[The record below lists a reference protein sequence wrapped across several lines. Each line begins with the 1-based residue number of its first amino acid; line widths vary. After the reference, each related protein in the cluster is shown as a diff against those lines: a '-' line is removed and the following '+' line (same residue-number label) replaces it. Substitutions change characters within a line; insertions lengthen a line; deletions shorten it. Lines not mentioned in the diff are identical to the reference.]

1 MGELRDRMIQDLTL
15 TGYSPSTARIYLH
28 YARSFAKYFKRS
40 PAEMGKNEV
49 REYLLHL
56 LDERKL
62 SHETYRQAHAAIK
75 FLYTVTLERAIE
87 VETIPRHRRQRAQL
101 PDVLSGTEVEALF
114 GAVRSP
120 KYRVALMAIYAGGLR
135 VSEACRLQV
144 EDIDSK
150 RGVIHIRQGKGAKD
164 RYIMLSE
171 RLLIALREYWKLSR
185 PSGYLFPGQHGK
197 GHVAPCSVRATLAC
211 AAVEAG
217 IKKKVTPHV
226 LRHCFATHLLELGE
240 NIRVIQVLL
249 GHSHIDSTAGY
260 TSVSSQRIQR
270 VRSPLDVLGTAEASV
285 LG

>member
-28 YARSFAKYFKRS
+28 YARSFAKHFKRS

-75 FLYTVTLERAIE
+75 FLYTVTLERAVE
-87 VETIPRHRRQRAQL
+87 VETIPRHRSQRAQL

-120 KYRVALMAIYAGGLR
+120 KYRVALMAIYSGGLR

-144 EDIDSK
+144 ADIDSK
-150 RGVIHIRQGKGAKD
+150 RGVIHIRRGKGAKD

-171 RLLIALREYWKLSR
+171 RLLTALREYWKITR

-197 GHVAPCSVRATLAC
+197 GHVAPSSVRATLAC

-240 NIRVIQVLL
+240 NIRIIQALL

-260 TSVSSQRIQR
+260 TSVSSERIQR